1 MPHPNRFPGM
11 QLNTQLASNR
21 ADRNLRLG
29 LGIKESRRAE
39 VINRFERAK
48 AQEEADKR
56 AKESQ
61 KGGFGGLIGTGVGA
75 GIGALLALPTGG
87 LSVLAGTAIG
97 AAVGG
102 VGGSA
107 LDRPGSP
114 NPGPAV
120 SGAFGAAAGATTDF
134 ESFIDQIDRPIANS
148 PFFPTNPNPSSSFPI
163 QRGHAPIN
171 F

>member
-11 QLNTQLASNR
+11 RLNTQLASNR
-21 ADRNLRLG
+21 SGRDLRLG

-56 AKESQ
+56 AKESK

-75 GIGALLALPTGG
+75 GVGALLALPTGG
-87 LSVLAGTAIG
+87 LSVLAGAAIG

-107 LDRPGSP
+107 LDPPGSP

-120 SGAFGAAAGATTDF
+120 SGAFLAG
-134 ESFIDQIDRPIANS
+134 SQGFIDYDTEINSAGRLIANS
-148 PFFPTNPNPSSSFPI
+148 PGIFPPSPGDHLHSNPVG
-163 QRGHAPIN
+163 R
-171 F
+171 